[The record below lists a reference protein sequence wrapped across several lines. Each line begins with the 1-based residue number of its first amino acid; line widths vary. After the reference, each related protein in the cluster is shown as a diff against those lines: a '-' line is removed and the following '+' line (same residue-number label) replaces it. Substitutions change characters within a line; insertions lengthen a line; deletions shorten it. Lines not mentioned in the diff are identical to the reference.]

1 MKKKRVRFGACALA
15 LALTAG
21 AVRLPSGAVSEV
33 QAAGEECVD
42 DIMEVR
48 TEDGGSTVLQIY
60 SGGIFEGELEL
71 PAGSHTLSLYR
82 NGAESGI
89 TDEVNVSE
97 AGSVYVRYEDG
108 ALYNSADDA
117 GAGGRFHTAALTG
130 NFTGL
135 EFTDSD
141 GNSYAIGNWDPAD
154 ANAELEYRG
163 GGIYSRTFEF
173 HELAEDITIA
183 DSGYK
188 VAFDDGWEYSLGKN
202 GAGDSSNIPL
212 TIPAGTDHLTVFV
225 DEQRGIAYD
234 SVRTAPMNIYQNAG
248 SVTSPAFETTVS
260 LIGTVRQSGDDDWN
274 AAAEGY
280 EFTQISDSLYRYQQT
295 FDTGSYQYKAVFDHQ
310 YWYESFGGENKS
322 LDITADGTNVI
333 FVYDAAADR
342 LYDTVNDENIVAQ
355 MFGFAAEPAEAEV
368 RDNADG
374 STTFIMTGTENDEV
388 KLFYAPS
395 SQPASFTE
403 VKMEKGMDSNAN
415 FNGSFVAGPLY
426 LGDGELDYLYYYTV
440 NGVRT
445 LDPSGAEVT
454 EIP

>member
-1 MKKKRVRFGACALA
+1 MKKKSVRFGACALA

-21 AVRLPSGAVSEV
+21 AVQLPPGAVPEV
-33 QAAGEECVD
+33 QAAGEDCVD
-42 DIMEVR
+42 DILEVR
-48 TEDGGSTVLQIY
+48 TEDGDSTVLQIY
-60 SGGIFEGELEL
+60 SCGIFEGELKL

-97 AGSVYVRYEDG
+97 AGPVYVRYEDG

-117 GAGGRFHTAALTG
+117 GAGGIFHTAALTG

-135 EFTDSD
+135 EFTDSE

-173 HELAEDITIA
+173 HELTEDVTIA

-188 VAFDDGWEYSLGKN
+188 VAFDDGWEYSLGKT
-202 GAGDSSNIPL
+202 GVGDNNNIPL
-212 TIPAGTDHLTVFV
+212 TIPAGTDHFTVFV

-234 SVRTAPMNIYQNAG
+234 SVRTVPMDIYQNAG
-248 SVTSPAFETTVS
+248 SVSSPAFETTVS

-274 AAAEGY
+274 TAAEGY
-280 EFTQISDSLYRYQQT
+280 GFTQISDSLYRYQQI
-295 FDTGSYQYKAVFDHQ
+295 FDAGSYQYKAVFNHQ
-310 YWYESFGGENKS
+310 YWYESFGGNNKS
-322 LDITADGTNVI
+322 LDIAADGTNVI
-333 FVYDAAADR
+333 FIYDAAADR

-355 MFGFAAEPAEAEV
+355 MFGFAAEPAEPAEAEV
-368 RDNADG
+368 RDNPDG

-388 KLFYAPS
+388 KLFYAPN
-395 SQPASFTE
+395 SQPVSFTE
-403 VKMEKGMDSNAN
+403 AEMEKG
-415 FNGSFVAGPLY
+415 
-426 LGDGELDYLYYYTV
+426 
-440 NGVRT
+440 
-445 LDPSGAEVT
+445 SG
-454 EIP
+454 IWRIHPFR